1 MPDCPACQAP
11 QETPLACGACGALIE
26 VDGEQDPF
34 ATFGLERAWS
44 VDADDLSKRLLR
56 FGRLVHPDYYAA
68 AGEAARALAE
78 RNTASLNE
86 AHELLENDFRRADWL
101 VRALGGPT
109 ESDERQMP
117 QAFLMEVLEWNETLD
132 EARGA
137 AAGTAEHDALAEL
150 GTTLD
155 DERAD
160 AMQRI
165 GNLLTPLPDAGAGT
179 LAELRRELN
188 AVRYLDRALREL
200 KALRLQNAGSR

>member
-1 MPDCPACQAP
+1 MPDCPACNATL
-11 QETPLACGACGALIE
+11 ETPLACGVCGALIE
-26 VDGEQDPF
+26 VDGEFDPF
-34 ATFGLERAWS
+34 AVFGLERKWA
-44 VDADDLSKRLLR
+44 VDAQDLSKRLLR

-86 AHELLENDFRRADWL
+86 AHELLSNDFRRADWL
-101 VRALGGPT
+101 VRALGGPS

-137 AAGTAEHDALAEL
+137 AEGSAERAALDGL
-150 GTTLD
+150 GETLD
-155 DERAD
+155 SERID
-160 AMQRI
+160 TMQRI
-165 GNLLTPLPDAGAGT
+165 GDLLTPLPDAGSAHLT
-179 LAELRRELN
+179 DLRRELN

>member
-1 MPDCPACQAP
+1 MPGCPACPATL
-11 QETPLACGACGALIE
+11 ETPLACGACGALIE
-26 VDGEQDPF
+26 VDGELDPF
-34 ATFGLERAWS
+34 AVFGLERGWA
-44 VDADDLSKRLLR
+44 VDAQDLSKRLLR

-86 AHELLENDFRRADWL
+86 AHDLLSNDFRRADWL

-132 EARGA
+132 EARDA
-137 AAGTAEHDALAEL
+137 APGSAELAALDEL

-155 DERAD
+155 EERGEALD
-160 AMQRI
+160 RI
-165 GNLLTPLPDAGAGT
+165 GALLTPLPERGAKA
-179 LAELRRELN
+179 LSALRRELN

-200 KALRLQNAGSR
+200 KSLRLQQAGSR